1 MEEKMDLTHI
11 IRTTDDEPVN
21 TDNMQEW
28 KELPSSSASLEI
40 LQKLNPLDGKARRR
54 LRRKQER
61 KNKNK

>member
-1 MEEKMDLTHI
+1 MEERMDLTHI

-28 KELPSSSASLEI
+28 KEIPSSSTTLEI